1 MWQEVCTL
9 TILLNA
15 ILTVHRKPLR
25 IIDNQG
31 RVIVYVVGH
40 PEEFDEV
47 SKETIKVFERA
58 EKLLSLN
65 AAHTHHR
72 CGEYGFVSTG
82 ISFGRGQTRPGN
94 LHNTVNNESIME
106 ELLWNC
112 MVKCVVQ
119 FINSTFSYL
128 SYIFFVS

>member
-1 MWQEVCTL
+1 MRTL

-15 ILTVHRKPLR
+15 ILTVHRKPLH

-31 RVIVYVVGH
+31 RVIVYIVGH
-40 PEEFDEV
+40 PKEFDKV
-47 SKETIKVFERA
+47 SKETIEVFERA

-72 CGEYGFVSTG
+72 RGEYGFVSTG
-82 ISFGRGQTRPGN
+82 ISFSRGQTRPGN
-94 LHNTVNNESIME
+94 LHNTMNNESVME
-106 ELLWNC
+106 ELLSNWA
-112 MVKCVVQ
+112 VQHVVQ
-119 FINSTFSYL
+119 FINSMSPYL